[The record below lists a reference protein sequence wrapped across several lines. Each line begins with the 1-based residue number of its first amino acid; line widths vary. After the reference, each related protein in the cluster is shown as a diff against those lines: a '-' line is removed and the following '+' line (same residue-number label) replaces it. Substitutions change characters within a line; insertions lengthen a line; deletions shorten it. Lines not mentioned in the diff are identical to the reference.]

1 MIVFEKNHQ
10 THAEG
15 DRKDNPLKASSQRS
29 LRGRHSSPRATS
41 WLYIVSVNGSSLAQL
56 PLLPQGDRKGLHSIN
71 GSSLAQLPL
80 LPQGD
85 RWHLHSK
92 HHWIVTRSAAS
103 PPPGR
108 PQGSHPHSTP
118 LPPLQRLR
126 SKRKLSAIYV
136 SLL

>member
-56 PLLPQGDRKGLHSIN
+56 PLLPQGDR
-71 GSSLAQLPL
+71 
-80 LPQGD
+80 
-85 RWHLHSK
+85 RRLHSK
-92 HHWIVTRSAAS
+92 RQWIVPRSTAS

-126 SKRKLSAIYV
+126 SKRKLSVI
-136 SLL
+136 